1 MPAVDDTARRS
12 VVPAAAGRSLWL
24 SALWTGAGTALV
36 ASVVGVVAVSVLW
49 LPAAGQAGNAG
60 SAVRAGVLTFLAG
73 LHGGVTVDGLDANFL
88 PLGLLGIVALL
99 ARRAGMGL
107 ADAAAELEIDD
118 PRPLWR
124 ALALQAGAFAV
135 VCGLLALLT
144 PLGTSSVPVVGAVLA
159 GLVLFGLAGGGF
171 FVRETPALADQVA
184 EVVPHRFRRAGR
196 VAVAVL
202 AVQLAAGTLLA
213 AASVVLHH
221 DRVEALSRQLGGGW
235 SGVPVLLLGVLAAPN
250 AAVAGASYLS
260 GAGFAVGDGTAVSLG
275 STPHGTLPAFPI
287 LGALPTGTASW
298 AAWVLAGLMP
308 LAAGGCAA
316 ALVQGSGSW
325 RARWRDL
332 ALGLGATALLAAV
345 VAWQA
350 GGSIGSGRLHAVGAS
365 PWQFGLAAAVG
376 SGAVASVL
384 LALQWAGDRLR
395 VRTDADP
402 EFVPLAGLGSS
413 VSSSVRASVST
424 AAASARSLVGVR
436 DDEQERDND
445 EDADEDGKGGKLAG

>member
-1 MPAVDDTARRS
+1 MPAVEDTARRS

-99 ARRAGMGL
+99 ARRAGIGL

-124 ALALQAGAFAV
+124 ALGLQAGAFAA
-135 VCGLLALLT
+135 VCGVLALLT

-159 GLVLFGLAGGGF
+159 GLVLFGLVGGGF
-171 FVRETPALADQVA
+171 FVRETPVLADQVA
-184 EVVPHRFRRAGR
+184 EVVPQRFRRAGR

-275 STPHGTLPAFPI
+275 LHAARHAAGVPHPGRRADRHRVVGGVGAGRAHAARPPVA
-287 LGALPTGTASW
+287 ALPRSSR
-298 AAWVLAGLMP
+298 AA
-308 LAAGGCAA
+308 AAGG
-316 ALVQGSGSW
+316 
-325 RARWRDL
+325 RA
-332 ALGLGATALLAAV
+332 GATSPSD
-345 VAWQA
+345 WPRPPC
-350 GGSIGSGRLHAVGAS
+350 SRPSSPGR
-365 PWQFGLAAAVG
+365 P
-376 SGAVASVL
+376 
-384 LALQWAGDRLR
+384 
-395 VRTDADP
+395 
-402 EFVPLAGLGSS
+402 
-413 VSSSVRASVST
+413 
-424 AAASARSLVGVR
+424 AAASAAAACTPSGPRRGSSGWRQRWAAARSRRSCWPCSGPGTGCASAPTPTRSSCRWPGSARRCPARSVPRCRRRQPRRGRWSV
-436 DDEQERDND
+436 
-445 EDADEDGKGGKLAG
+445 